1 MLLYNIAEEEMQ
13 KLSNAL
19 KILSDAEKHLR
30 ASKNQTTW
38 LTVAL
43 LQLSNTDSSSIAT
56 KENDLCLRSQGSKGP
71 SCFFI
76 VS

>member
-1 MLLYNIAEEEMQ
+1 MLLYYIAEEEMQ

-43 LQLSNTDSSSIAT
+43 LQLSNTDSSYIAT
-56 KENDLCLRSQGSKGP
+56 NENELCLSQRSKGP
-71 SCFFI
+71 YFI
-76 VS
+76 

>member
-1 MLLYNIAEEEMQ
+1 MLYYTAEEEIL

-43 LQLSNTDSSSIAT
+43 LQLSNTDSSSYAAN
-56 KENDLCLRSQGSKGP
+56 ENGLSLRSQGSKG
-71 SCFFI
+71 I
-76 VS
+76 